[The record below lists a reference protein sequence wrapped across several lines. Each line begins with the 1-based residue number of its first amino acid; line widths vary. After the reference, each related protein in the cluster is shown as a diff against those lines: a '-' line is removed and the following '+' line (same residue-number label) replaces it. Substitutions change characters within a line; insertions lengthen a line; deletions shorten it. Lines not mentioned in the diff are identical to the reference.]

1 MKEFLKIFKKKNFV
15 TVMAFLFAFILTA
28 ASIAIPCFAAE
39 GEGEGEG
46 TQLELDFNTG
56 EMFQW
61 TNLMLSVFKPIL
73 YISLGV
79 GLAFTIVGYLRSVF

>member
-1 MKEFLKIFKKKNFV
+1 MKEFLKKRKYFKIM
-15 TVMAFLFAFILTA
+15 TTLFALVLTVLCV
-28 ASIAIPCFAAE
+28 ASPCFAVE
-39 GEGEGEG
+39 GTG
-46 TQLELDFNTG
+46 TQLELNFDTS

-79 GLAFTIVGYLRSVF
+79 GLAFTIVAYLRSVF

>member
-1 MKEFLKIFKKKNFV
+1 MKKVLKFFKNRKFA
-15 TVMAFLFAFILTA
+15 TVMAFLFAFVLTA
-28 ASIAIPCFAAE
+28 MSFVSPCFAE
-39 GEGEGEG
+39 GETG
-46 TQLELDFNTG
+46 TGLELDFDTG

-79 GLAFTIVGYLRSVF
+79 GLAFTIVAYLRSVF

>member
-1 MKEFLKIFKKKNFV
+1 MKGFLKNFRKKKFV

-28 ASIAIPCFAAE
+28 ASIASPCFAT
-39 GEGEGEG
+39 EG
-46 TQLELDFNTG
+46 TQLELDFDTG

-79 GLAFTIVGYLRSVF
+79 GLAFTIVAYLRSVF

>member
-1 MKEFLKIFKKKNFV
+1 MKGFLKNFRKKRFV

-28 ASIAIPCFAAE
+28 ASIASPCFASE
-39 GEGEGEG
+39 TDG
-46 TQLELDFNTG
+46 TQLELDFDTS

-79 GLAFTIVGYLRSVF
+79 GLAFTIVAYLRSVF